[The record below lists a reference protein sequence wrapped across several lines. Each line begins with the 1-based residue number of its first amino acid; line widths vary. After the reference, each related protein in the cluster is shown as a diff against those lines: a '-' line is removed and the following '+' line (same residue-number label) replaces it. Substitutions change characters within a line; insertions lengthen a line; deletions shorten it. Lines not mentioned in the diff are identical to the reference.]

1 MLLFFFTSSSSFSS
15 SLWRARTLQHL
26 SAAERLTE
34 HPLYAPFSSI
44 PSVSYS
50 HPLLALV
57 RFEPTEDV
65 GTSSAPFFV
74 PARDMD
80 LWFYSIRIYW
90 WRVLFLMSIFQ
101 DYLSSM
107 LDCPPTCSCSQTE
120 IYCNKSDNDRFF
132 PLLALQDTGSNG
144 TNVDIK
150 ELFKNI
156 TSMWVDARYLLLL
169 SIPKSFREL
178 KRFQAVC
185 CFIRAG
191 LMKGLLFICS
201 TFLSHFCTWHSLEWP
216 HDNIRESV
224 MRGCLMRFHLPC
236 VLAMRQCL
244 CSHNRRGNLMLS
256 LFKVSDFMSWHPLK
270 PSPPPP
276 P

>member
-1 MLLFFFTSSSSFSS
+1 MYFRLKRRAEPVIIAPFHFWFQFSVNASVFFNLLLLLFIQSLTRKDTTASIRGRKAHRASSVRAVLLHPLRLLLSSSPRSCSV
-15 SLWRARTLQHL
+15 RTYRGRRDLFC
-26 SAAERLTE
+26 T
-34 HPLYAPFSSI
+34 F
-44 PSVSYS
+44 
-50 HPLLALV
+50 
-57 RFEPTEDV
+57 
-65 GTSSAPFFV
+65 FFV

-156 TSMWVDARYLLLL
+156 TSMWVDARFLLLL

-201 TFLSHFCTWHSLEWP
+201 TFFSHLTLSWVASSWQYSRIRNVWMLNALSFALRPGNEAASLQP
-216 HDNIRESV
+216 
-224 MRGCLMRFHLPC
+224 
-236 VLAMRQCL
+236 
-244 CSHNRRGNLMLS
+244 
-256 LFKVSDFMSWHPLK
+256 
-270 PSPPPP
+270 
-276 P
+276 